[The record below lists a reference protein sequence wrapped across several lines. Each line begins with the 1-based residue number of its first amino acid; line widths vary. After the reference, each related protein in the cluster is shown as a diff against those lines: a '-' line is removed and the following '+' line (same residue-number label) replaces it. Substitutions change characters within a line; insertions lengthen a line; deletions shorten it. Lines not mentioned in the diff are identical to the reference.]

1 MIKEKIDYE
10 EEPVWY
16 CRTCLSM
23 KILNSSG
30 SDQDIDGDPTP
41 CYCADCGSTDIA
53 VTGDQGI
60 YEVLELQRKKK
71 QYKR

>member
-30 SDQDIDGDPTP
+30 SDQDI
-41 CYCADCGSTDIA
+41 
-53 VTGDQGI
+53 
-60 YEVLELQRKKK
+60 VLELQRKKK